1 MSVRKWLVA
10 GVAFAAVLV
19 LLFVAARPERTYQ
32 GRSVSAW
39 IRQMESAVATADL
52 GEQGGA
58 LVEPLAAALRDG
70 NELLSQTAAEAL
82 VRIGPAALPT

>member
-1 MSVRKWLVA
+1 
-10 GVAFAAVLV
+10 
-19 LLFVAARPERTYQ
+19 
-32 GRSVSAW
+32 
-39 IRQMESAVATADL
+39 MESAVATADL